1 MFSRIHHKLGT
12 AGLVVAIVALVAA
25 LTGSAFAAGVF
36 TKKQEKRIVKIAKKY
51 AGKQGPQGIP
61 GPQGPVGLPGKEG
74 ARGPAGE
81 EGDEGPEGPEG
92 PGGPPGPTTAVL
104 PPGETMT
111 GIWSFTNI
119 DVISAFSTITYG
131 LRLEDEATPHWIP
144 APGNSTDPDC
154 PGTAAE
160 PKAEPGE
167 LCVYAIE
174 SGNVGTPNF
183 SADNQVDT
191 ESGQT
196 MEFVLNTKENEAYG
210 RGSWAVTACPASEPA
225 C

>member
-1 MFSRIHHKLGT
+1 MFSRIHNKLGS
-12 AGLVVAIVALVAA
+12 AGLIVAIVALVAA

-36 TKKQEKRIVKIAKKY
+36 TKKQEKQIIKIAKKY

-61 GPQGPVGLPGKEG
+61 GPQGPAGATGKEG
-74 ARGPAGE
+74 ARGP
-81 EGDEGPEGPEG
+81 EGPEGEVG
-92 PGGPPGPTTAVL
+92 LEGPPGPTTAVL
-104 PPGETMT
+104 PPGETET

-119 DVISAFSTITYG
+119 EVISAFSTITYG
-131 LRLEDEATPHWIP
+131 LRLEEEATPHWIP
-144 APGNSTDPDC
+144 APGVSSDPDC
-154 PGTAAE
+154 PGNAGE

-174 SGNVGTPNF
+174 TGNIGTPNF
-183 SADNQVDT
+183 SAGNQVDT

-196 MEFVLNTKENEAYG
+196 MEFVLNNKENEAYG
-210 RGSWAVTACPASEPA
+210 RGSFAVTACPAAEPG

>member
-1 MFSRIHHKLGT
+1 MFTRIHNKLGP
-12 AGLVVAIVALVAA
+12 AGLIVAIVALVAA

-36 TKKQEKRIVKIAKKY
+36 TKKQEKQIIKIAKKY
-51 AGKQGPQGIP
+51 AGKQGPQGVP
-61 GPQGPVGLPGKEG
+61 GPQGPTGPAGKEG
-74 ARGPAGE
+74 ARGTV
-81 EGDEGPEGPEG
+81 GPEGPEG
-92 PGGPPGPTTAVL
+92 GTGPEGPPGPTTAIL
-104 PPGETMT
+104 PPGETES

-131 LRLEDEATPHWIP
+131 LRLEEEATPHWIP
-144 APGNSTDPDC
+144 APGVSTDPDC
-154 PGTAAE
+154 PGNAGE

-183 SADNQVDT
+183 SAGNQVDT

-196 MEFVLNTKENEAYG
+196 MEFTLTDKTKEAYG
-210 RGSWAVTACPASEPA
+210 RGSWAVTACPETEPGCAS
-225 C
+225 